1 MRQINFPVTM
11 TEIIVCTPTTQHI
24 QEIAFKNTK
33 YFISWKQMLCKGN
46 PKVAPG
52 IKPILFTQV
61 HYHLH
66 RRSYLHERTHK
77 HHKQRHI
84 HFAVLLGFFNQ
95 FQIVAVNITV
105 LFRHSDLIPVTLNT
119 LCKYIIQ
126 PQFIIIFKY
135 CKAAIS
141 GLTFFLSNPRYF
153 AATVTTVSFFFDI
166 SQ

>member
-1 MRQINFPVTM
+1 
-11 TEIIVCTPTTQHI
+11 
-24 QEIAFKNTK
+24 
-33 YFISWKQMLCKGN
+33 MLCKGN
-46 PKVAPG
+46 PKAAPG

-141 GLTFFLSNPRYF
+141 GLTFFFLTHVILQPRLPLF
-153 AATVTTVSFFFDI
+153 PFF
-166 SQ
+166 ST

>member
-1 MRQINFPVTM
+1 
-11 TEIIVCTPTTQHI
+11 
-24 QEIAFKNTK
+24 
-33 YFISWKQMLCKGN
+33 MLCKGN
-46 PKVAPG
+46 PKAAPG
-52 IKPILFTQV
+52 IKTILFTQV

-77 HHKQRHI
+77 HHKQRYI

>member
-11 TEIIVCTPTTQHI
+11 TEIIVCTPTTQNI
-24 QEIAFKNTK
+24 QDVAFKNTK

-46 PKVAPG
+46 PKAAPG

>member
-1 MRQINFPVTM
+1 
-11 TEIIVCTPTTQHI
+11 
-24 QEIAFKNTK
+24 
-33 YFISWKQMLCKGN
+33 MLCKGN
-46 PKVAPG
+46 PKIAPG

-66 RRSYLHERTHK
+66 QRSYLHERTHK

>member
-1 MRQINFPVTM
+1 
-11 TEIIVCTPTTQHI
+11 
-24 QEIAFKNTK
+24 
-33 YFISWKQMLCKGN
+33 MLCKGN
-46 PKVAPG
+46 PKAAPG

-66 RRSYLHERTHK
+66 QRSYLHERTHK

-135 CKAAIS
+135 CNRKLSYI
-141 GLTFFLSNPRYF
+141 TIHVFFCDAMYPHKLRYF
-153 AATVTTVSFFFDI
+153 IMSHIIAFIQIHIQIF
-166 SQ
+166 

>member
-1 MRQINFPVTM
+1 MQDV
-11 TEIIVCTPTTQHI
+11 
-24 QEIAFKNTK
+24 AFKNIK
-33 YFISWKQMLCKGN
+33 FFIFWKWKLCKGN
-46 PKVAPG
+46 PKAALG

-66 RRSYLHERTHK
+66 RRSYLHERSHK

-84 HFAVLLGFFNQ
+84 HFTVLLGFFNQ

-153 AATVTTVSFFFDI
+153 TATVTTVSFFFDI

>member
-1 MRQINFPVTM
+1 
-11 TEIIVCTPTTQHI
+11 
-24 QEIAFKNTK
+24 
-33 YFISWKQMLCKGN
+33 MLCKGN
-46 PKVAPG
+46 PKAALG

-141 GLTFFLSNPRYF
+141 GLTFFFLTHVILQPRLPLF
-153 AATVTTVSFFFDI
+153 PFF
-166 SQ
+166 ST

>member
-1 MRQINFPVTM
+1 MSLSK
-11 TEIIVCTPTTQHI
+11 TQ
-24 QEIAFKNTK
+24 N
-33 YFISWKQMLCKGN
+33 
-46 PKVAPG
+46 
-52 IKPILFTQV
+52 ILFLESRCYVKATRRLPQASSQSC
-61 HYHLH
+61 LH
-66 RRSYLHERTHK
+66 RFIIIFIDGAICMNALINIISSA
-77 HHKQRHI
+77 I
-84 HFAVLLGFFNQ
+84 SISLLGFFNQ

-141 GLTFFLSNPRYF
+141 GLTFFLSNPCYF